1 MHLHGFYFNVGSR
14 GAWAADTVYS
24 PRDQRLAV
32 TETMY
37 PGTTMTMSWI
47 PTQPGNWLFHC
58 HFGGHVSHY
67 LSMTPL
73 PPDKDPDSPAEVDH
87 SVSGMAGLVL
97 GIVVRDKPGSHVAL
111 AGEGGA
117 HAVPRDIRLF
127 MQSSPGFSP
136 PRSTVTL
143 HNYAFVEQRGP
154 KAPAPDSVPSRTS
167 PLILKRGEPVRIAI
181 ENRLP
186 YPGAVHWHGIEV
198 QNSYVDGVPGW
209 SGSAARLAPMIMP
222 GESFVAEFTPPR
234 AGTFIYHSHSNEYFQ
249 INAGLAA
256 PLIVL
261 EPGARF
267 DTLTDKLIFIN
278 QGFDDHGRINGVA
291 EPDTMQLTVGVEYR
305 LRLIDIA
312 PDWRVFVSLADAAG
326 LLRWRAIAKDGADLP
341 PHQRS
346 VQPARIPMGPG
357 ETADFVYTPSAP
369 GNLFLD
375 VSTQTDGWR
384 IRIPVRVRSG
394 AETPARTPR
403 R

>member
-1 MHLHGFYFNVGSR
+1 
-14 GAWAADTVYS
+14 
-24 PRDQRLAV
+24 
-32 TETMY
+32 
-37 PGTTMTMSWI
+37 
-47 PTQPGNWLFHC
+47 
-58 HFGGHVSHY
+58 
-67 LSMTPL
+67 
-73 PPDKDPDSPAEVDH
+73 
-87 SVSGMAGLVL
+87 MAGLVL